1 MDERHI
7 TWRSRSGGELRVLTV
22 ETDAGIVRV
31 NANLVSTRT
40 GRPVVIVEVHPID
53 GYGPAWSEA
62 QGVWETDVVRGPGRR
77 IDVKLTRQDDPDH
90 KPAATE
96 NGS

>member
-1 MDERHI
+1 MIERHVN
-7 TWRSRSGGELRVLTV
+7 WHGRGGELRTLTV
-22 ETDAGIVRV
+22 KTEAGIVRI
-31 NANLVSTRT
+31 NTALRDTRT
-40 GRPVVIVEVHPID
+40 GRPVVVVEVEPID
-53 GYGPAWSEA
+53 GYGPAWAET

-77 IDVKLTRQDDPDH
+77 IAVTLTRQDEPGR